1 MPTTTIKILSIDPGI
16 HHTGWSISS
25 TDATLQKLTV
35 STWGE
40 IQASDIAKREF
51 KSDVKLY
58 GSLISLFCYEAEIQS
73 LMEKYTPDFV
83 VSEDAFY
90 NPRMPN
96 AFLSLK
102 LCINAI
108 QRILFKHHRK
118 LYTIPPTVAKQA
130 VYGKGT
136 ANKSA
141 VQESIQILDD
151 LVIKT
156 TKAHPISSMV
166 EHEADSIAIGYA
178 FFKLTL
184 PELVM
189 QQPLKN

>member
-1 MPTTTIKILSIDPGI
+1 MASSIKILSIDPGI
-16 HHTGWSISS
+16 HHTGWSISH
-25 TDATLQKLTV
+25 TDSTLQKLTV
-35 STWGE
+35 QTWGE
-40 IQASDIAKREF
+40 IQASDIAKKEF

-58 GSLISLFCYEAEIQS
+58 GSLISLFCYETEIEG
-73 LMEKYTPDFV
+73 LLDKYNPDFV

-118 LYTIPPTVAKQA
+118 LYTVAPTVAKQA

-136 ANKSA
+136 ANKVA

-151 LVIKT
+151 LFIKE
-156 TKAHPISSMV
+156 TKAHPVSSMV

-178 FFKLTL
+178 FFKLIL
-184 PELVM
+184 PEIIM
-189 QQPLKN
+189 QTVK